1 MKLNKLII
9 SAVLLASGLVSVA
22 QNLRSAYFTDGYLYR
37 YELNPALENERNFI
51 AIPALGNINFGVNG
65 NLSMDDILYNID
77 GQTTTFLNPQVD
89 AKEFLDAIGDKSRFG
104 TDFKM
109 GLLAAGFKG
118 FNGYNTIAVN
128 VRANAQT
135 HIPSTFFSLLKEGIE
150 NKVYDISDLRAHAD
164 AYVELALGH
173 SHKINDKWRI
183 GGTMKFL
190 FGGGNIDA
198 DFNQAHLALGEDSW
212 DIVVEG
218 QVQSSVKGLQYTR
231 GYNSTTGHE
240 YVDGMDIDGAG
251 LNGFGVA
258 FDLGAEFKLNKDWTF
273 SASVLDLGYIN
284 WNNNMVASTN
294 GVKEFKTGEYTF
306 NVDQDME
313 NNFDDQFE
321 KIQDDLAALYELEDM
336 GDQGSR
342 SKMLAATVNLGA
354 EYNLPVYRKLSFGLL
369 NTTRLQGDYTWT
381 EFRLSANVNPVK
393 AFSAGANVV
402 TGTFGWGFGWVMNL
416 NVPGFNLFVGMD
428 HMMTKLA
435 KQGVPMTANAN
446 VNLGINIPF

>member
-109 GLLAAGFKG
+109 GILAAGFKG

-173 SHKINDKWRI
+173 SHKINRH
-183 GGTMKFL
+183 F
-190 FGGGNIDA
+190 
-198 DFNQAHLALGEDSW
+198 
-212 DIVVEG
+212 
-218 QVQSSVKGLQYTR
+218 Y
-231 GYNSTTGHE
+231 
-240 YVDGMDIDGAG
+240 
-251 LNGFGVA
+251 
-258 FDLGAEFKLNKDWTF
+258 
-273 SASVLDLGYIN
+273 
-284 WNNNMVASTN
+284 
-294 GVKEFKTGEYTF
+294 
-306 NVDQDME
+306 
-313 NNFDDQFE
+313 
-321 KIQDDLAALYELEDM
+321 
-336 GDQGSR
+336 
-342 SKMLAATVNLGA
+342 
-354 EYNLPVYRKLSFGLL
+354 
-369 NTTRLQGDYTWT
+369 
-381 EFRLSANVNPVK
+381 
-393 AFSAGANVV
+393 
-402 TGTFGWGFGWVMNL
+402 
-416 NVPGFNLFVGMD
+416 
-428 HMMTKLA
+428 
-435 KQGVPMTANAN
+435 
-446 VNLGINIPF
+446 